1 VNISTADM
9 QFRRMYDNL
18 HHQLNYVMYMR
29 QSKSVNVLFS
39 VFSNYE
45 FVQYKNNDI
54 R

>member
-1 VNISTADM
+1 
-9 QFRRMYDNL
+9 MYDNL

-29 QSKSVNVLFS
+29 QSKSVNVPVLFS